1 LPDRALYVTTFRHW
15 LIVNKLLSR
24 ARARALRGTSRGDT
38 CSRRVKVLLD
48 LRHNTTQRSGL
59 RLLHACR
66 LFLVRAKCRRG
77 LLGWRR
83 WGHGGSAREKAPFRT
98 DGGPRAGITAK
109 ETGTA
114 RAQAT
119 ECSAS
124 QVADDPEES
133 EDEGKPN
140 GCHGAWYERS
150 CENKKLSLSHGDALD
165 FPLWGIVLYSINSL
179 SSPPPPH
186 TDKP

>member
-1 LPDRALYVTTFRHW
+1 VPRAPRERARDTRCHMLGLECPETVLPDRALYVPTFRHW
-15 LIVNKLLSR
+15 LIVS
-24 ARARALRGTSRGDT
+24 RARALRGTSRGNT

-83 WGHGGSAREKAPFRT
+83 WGHGGSAREKAIFRT
-98 DGGPRAGITAK
+98 GGHVGGPRAGITAK

-124 QVADDPEES
+124 QVADHPEEG
-133 EDEGKPN
+133 EEEGKPN
-140 GCHGAWYERS
+140 GCHGAWYERYVRT
-150 CENKKLSLSHGDALD
+150 KKY
-165 FPLWGIVLYSINSL
+165 V
-179 SSPPPPH
+179 
-186 TDKP
+186 

>member
-1 LPDRALYVTTFRHW
+1 MLGRECPEAVLPDRALYVTTFRHW

-150 CENKKLSLSHGDALD
+150 CENKNLACHTATPWISRYG
-165 FPLWGIVLYSINSL
+165 VLFCT
-179 SSPPPPH
+179 P
-186 TDKP
+186 